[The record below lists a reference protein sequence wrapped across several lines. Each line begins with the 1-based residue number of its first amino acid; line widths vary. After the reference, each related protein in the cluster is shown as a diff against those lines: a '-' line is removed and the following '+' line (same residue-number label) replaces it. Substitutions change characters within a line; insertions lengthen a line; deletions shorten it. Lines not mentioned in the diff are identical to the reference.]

1 MKMFLLNK
9 LQPLNYTQT
18 GQGSDIESE
27 NPDSQIPRPDI
38 QSPVVDLTNSSFDLR
53 LHQPQNHSN
62 PFPREEEADDYKK
75 ISSDQKITLPTS
87 NKASRDNSRI
97 NSTDDQSDDI
107 VADDQSDDIVADDTV
122 NEVSTDHDEK
132 NHHKSARMLMDSI
145 AQPSSLEEV
154 ILRLRLLRDA
164 KIARKKFLYRFNK
177 LHRRKGNRFSQIH
190 SRKL

>member
-9 LQPLNYTQT
+9 LQPLNYMQT

-38 QSPVVDLTNSSFDLR
+38 QSPVVDLTNSNFDLR

-62 PFPREEEADDYKK
+62 PFPLEEEADDYKN
-75 ISSDQKITLPTS
+75 ISSDQKITLPPS
-87 NKASRDNSRI
+87 NKASRDNSKI
-97 NSTDDQSDDI
+97 NST
-107 VADDQSDDIVADDTV
+107 DDQSDDIVADDTV

-145 AQPSSLEEV
+145 SQPSSLEEV